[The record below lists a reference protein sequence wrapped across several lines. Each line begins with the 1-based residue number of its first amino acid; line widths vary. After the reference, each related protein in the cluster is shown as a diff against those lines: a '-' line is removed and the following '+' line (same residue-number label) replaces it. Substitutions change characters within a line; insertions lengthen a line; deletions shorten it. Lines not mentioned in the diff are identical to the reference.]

1 MKSIVTKLLEEPLNH
16 LKSEIQIDI
25 IPFFE
30 IEVPKKREF
39 GDFSTNLA
47 LVLSKVLHKP
57 PREIANLIINNFSH
71 PLFSRVEIA
80 GPGFINF
87 FIDDESLKGLLKEKS
102 KDFDTFLSPKTKVVK
117 KIFLEY
123 VSANPTGPLH
133 VGHGRGAC
141 IGSSLA
147 NILKELGHYV
157 HQEFYINDAGAQLK
171 NLGYSIL
178 LRAREIKGEKV
189 EYGKDCYLGEYVTNL
204 AETFIKENKDNIEL
218 NEENIK
224 KASEFGKK
232 IVLGWIEQDLKDFG
246 VSFDFYQ
253 SEKQLFDDGFVDNAI
268 RDLENKGLVYEKD
281 NALWF
286 KSTAFYDDK
295 DRVLVKE
302 NGEKTYFASDIA
314 YHKLKF
320 DKNYDVYVNIWGAD
334 HHGYVPRIRSAIR
347 AFGYDD
353 TKLNILM
360 VQMVSL
366 FRDGKPVTMSKRA
379 GDFVTLREVLDEVG
393 KEPMRFVFLTRKHD
407 SPLDFDLDV
416 VKQKTSD
423 NPVFYVQYMYA
434 RINSVFK
441 VAKEKNISFV
451 HDFSFKKLNLPEERE
466 IVKQILTFPDVLFDV
481 ERFLEPHHLTYYLIN
496 LAQLFHS
503 YYNAHRFINEDDLEL
518 TQSRLSL
525 LYLLQKLIKKGLSL
539 LGIDSPERM

>member
-1 MKSIVTKLLEEPLNH
+1 
-16 LKSEIQIDI
+16 
-25 IPFFE
+25 
-30 IEVPKKREF
+30 
-39 GDFSTNLA
+39 
-47 LVLSKVLHKP
+47 
-57 PREIANLIINNFSH
+57 
-71 PLFSRVEIA
+71 
-80 GPGFINF
+80 
-87 FIDDESLKGLLKEKS
+87 
-102 KDFDTFLSPKTKVVK
+102 
-117 KIFLEY
+117 
-123 VSANPTGPLH
+123 
-133 VGHGRGAC
+133 
-141 IGSSLA
+141 
-147 NILKELGHYV
+147 
-157 HQEFYINDAGAQLK
+157 
-171 NLGYSIL
+171 
-178 LRAREIKGEKV
+178 
-189 EYGKDCYLGEYVTNL
+189 
-204 AETFIKENKDNIEL
+204 
-218 NEENIK
+218 
-224 KASEFGKK
+224 
-232 IVLGWIEQDLKDFG
+232 
-246 VSFDFYQ
+246 
-253 SEKQLFDDGFVDNAI
+253 
-268 RDLENKGLVYEKD
+268 
-281 NALWF
+281 
-286 KSTAFYDDK
+286 
-295 DRVLVKE
+295 VLVKE

-334 HHGYVPRIRSAIR
+334 HHGYVPRIRSAIK

-353 TKLNILM
+353 AKLHILM

-366 FRDGKPVTMSKRA
+366 FRDGKPITMSKRA

-407 SPLDFDLDV
+407 SPLDFDLDI

-441 VAKEKNISFV
+441 VAKERNISFNQ
-451 HDFSFKKLNLPEERE
+451 DFSFKRLNLPEERE

-503 YYNAHRFINEDDLEL
+503 YYNAHRFINEEDLEL

>member
-1 MKSIVTKLLEEPLNH
+1 VKRIIAELLEERLNH
-16 LKSEIQIDI
+16 LKDEIQLDI
-25 IPFFE
+25 VPFFE

-47 LVLSKVLHKP
+47 LVLSKVLRKS
-57 PREIANLIINNFSH
+57 PREIANLIIKDFTH
-71 PLFSRVEIA
+71 QLFSKVEIA

-87 FIDDESLKGLLKEKS
+87 FISDESLKGLLKEIS
-102 KDFDTFLSPKTKVVK
+102 KEFDTFLSPKAKAVK

-147 NILKELGHYV
+147 NILMALGHHV
-157 HQEFYINDAGAQLK
+157 HQEFYINDAGSQIK

-189 EYGKDCYLGEYVTNL
+189 EYGKDYYLGEYITNL
-204 AETFIKENKDNIEL
+204 AEAFIVENKDNIEL
-218 NEENIK
+218 SEENINR
-224 KASEFGKK
+224 ASEFGKN
-232 IVLGWIEQDLKDFG
+232 IVLKWIEQDLKDFG
-246 VSFDFYQ
+246 VCFDSYR
-253 SEKQLFDDGFVDNAI
+253 SEKQLFEERFVDDSI
-268 RDLENKGLVYEKD
+268 RELKDRGLVYEKD

-286 KSTAFYDDK
+286 RSTAFYDDK

-320 DKNYDVYVNIWGAD
+320 DKNYDVYINIWGAD
-334 HHGYVPRIRSAIR
+334 HHGYVPRIRSAIK

-353 TKLNILM
+353 AKLHILM

-366 FRDGKPVTMSKRA
+366 FRDGKPISMSKRA

-407 SPLDFDLDV
+407 SPLDFDLDI

-441 VAKEKNISFV
+441 VAKEKNISFNQ
-451 HDFSFKKLNLPEERE
+451 DFSFKRLNLPEERE

-503 YYNAHRFINEDDLEL
+503 YYNAHRFINEEDLEL

>member
-1 MKSIVTKLLEEPLNH
+1 MKRIIAELLEERLNH
-16 LKSEIQIDI
+16 LKDEIQLDI
-25 IPFFE
+25 VPFFE

-47 LVLSKVLHKP
+47 LVLSKVLRKS
-57 PREIANLIINNFSH
+57 PREIANLIIKDFTH
-71 PLFSRVEIA
+71 QLFSKVEIA

-87 FIDDESLKGLLKEKS
+87 FISDESLKGLLKEIS
-102 KDFDTFLSPKTKVVK
+102 KEFDTFLSPKAKAVK

-147 NILKELGHYV
+147 NILMALGHHV
-157 HQEFYINDAGAQLK
+157 HQEFYINDAGSQIK

-189 EYGKDCYLGEYVTNL
+189 EYGKDYYLGEYITNL
-204 AETFIKENKDNIEL
+204 AEAFIVENKDNIEL
-218 NEENIK
+218 SEENINR
-224 KASEFGKK
+224 ASEFGKN
-232 IVLGWIEQDLKDFG
+232 IVLKWIEQDLKDFG
-246 VSFDFYQ
+246 VCFDSYR
-253 SEKQLFDDGFVDNAI
+253 SEKQLFEERFVDDSI
-268 RDLENKGLVYEKD
+268 RELKDRGLVYEKD

-286 KSTAFYDDK
+286 RSTAFYDDK

-320 DKNYDVYVNIWGAD
+320 DKNYDVYINIWGAD
-334 HHGYVPRIRSAIR
+334 HHGYVPRIRSAIK

-353 TKLNILM
+353 AKLHILM

-366 FRDGKPVTMSKRA
+366 FRDGKPISMSKRA

-407 SPLDFDLDV
+407 SPLDFDLDI

-441 VAKEKNISFV
+441 VAKEKNISFNQ
-451 HDFSFKKLNLPEERE
+451 DFSFKRLNLPEERE

-503 YYNAHRFINEDDLEL
+503 YYNAHRFINEEDLEL

>member
-1 MKSIVTKLLEEPLNH
+1 VKSIVTKLLEEPLNH

>member
-1 MKSIVTKLLEEPLNH
+1 VKRIIAELLEERLNH
-16 LKSEIQIDI
+16 LKDEIQLDI
-25 IPFFE
+25 VPFFE
-30 IEVPKKREF
+30 IEVPKKKEF

-47 LVLSKVLHKP
+47 LVLSKVLRKS
-57 PREIANLIINNFSH
+57 PREIANLIIKDFTH
-71 PLFSRVEIA
+71 QLFSKVEIA

-87 FIDDESLKGLLKEKS
+87 FISDESLKGLLKEIS
-102 KDFDTFLSPKTKVVK
+102 KEFDTFLSPKAKAVK

-147 NILKELGHYV
+147 NILMALGHHV
-157 HQEFYINDAGAQLK
+157 HQEFYINDAGSQIK

-189 EYGKDCYLGEYVTNL
+189 EYGKDCYLGEYITNL
-204 AETFIKENKDNIEL
+204 AEAFIVENKGNIEL
-218 NEENIK
+218 SEENINR
-224 KASEFGKK
+224 ASEFGKN
-232 IVLGWIEQDLKDFG
+232 IVLKWIEQDLKDFG
-246 VSFDFYQ
+246 VCFDSYR
-253 SEKQLFDDGFVDNAI
+253 SEKQLFEERFVDDSI
-268 RDLENKGLVYEKD
+268 RELKDRGLVYEKD

-286 KSTAFYDDK
+286 RSTAFYDDK

-334 HHGYVPRIRSAIR
+334 HHGYVPRIRSAIK

-353 TKLNILM
+353 AKLHILM

-366 FRDGKPVTMSKRA
+366 FRDGKPITMSKRA

-407 SPLDFDLDV
+407 SPLDFDLDI

-441 VAKEKNISFV
+441 VAKERNISFNQ
-451 HDFSFKKLNLPEERE
+451 DFSFKRLNLPEEKE

-503 YYNAHRFINEDDLEL
+503 YYNAHRFINEEDLEL